1 MHKFFFN
8 SFLFPDFK
16 MGVLA
21 DPPITHAVP
30 VLLEETDNEDDF
42 IDDGLA
48 QTFNNFD
55 LWVMEE
61 LSDDDDDGIPI
72 EEEPVEN
79 KEPWELSDDE
89 DELTLLESLK
99 LLQTLQRVLEL
110 GPLADT
116 PRPHEVPGT
125 LEESDEEDN

>member
-110 GPLADT
+110 GPLEDT
-116 PRPHEVPGT
+116 PRTHEVPGT

>member
-1 MHKFFFN
+1 
-8 SFLFPDFK
+8 

-21 DPPITHAVP
+21 DAPITHAVP
-30 VLLEETDNEDDF
+30 VLLEETDNEDDL

-48 QTFNNFD
+48 QAFNN
-55 LWVMEE
+55 LEPWVIE
-61 LSDDDDDGIPI
+61 SDNNDDEILI
-72 EEEPVEN
+72 EEPVEN

-89 DELTLLESLK
+89 DEQTLLENLTLL
-99 LLQTLQRVLEL
+99 QTFQRVLEL

>member
-1 MHKFFFN
+1 
-8 SFLFPDFK
+8 

-21 DPPITHAVP
+21 DASISPAVL
-30 VLLEETDNEDDF
+30 VLLEETDDEDDV

-48 QTFNNFD
+48 QAFNNLD
-55 LWVMEE
+55 LWAMEE

-72 EEEPVEN
+72 EEPVEN

-89 DELTLLESLK
+89 DELTLLERLK
-99 LLQTLQRVLEL
+99 LLQILQRILEL